1 MIRPEQAQQGDA
13 MRGKKMIRKATAAA
27 TASAALL
34 AAKPVFAQGSG
45 EGATVFEQFFLSSTT
60 LGLIVTWM
68 LILMSVSVVA
78 LILRHMLENRSANL
92 LPRET
97 IRQYEEMLQNK
108 RFREAI
114 QQASEDRTVFGQIIH
129 ASLSEA
135 ANGFGAMERAIE
147 EQADLLGAKRVRSI
161 ELLNV
166 LGAVG
171 PMLGLFGTVYGMIAA
186 FQEIVNVGGQPDPA
200 QLAGGISTALVT
212 TFWGLIVGI
221 PAVAAAALLRN
232 KIDGLMVEAMVQ
244 AEALISPLSPANR
257 KSSSSS
263 SSSGSGGSGGGGE
276 PKPKPSS

>member
-1 MIRPEQAQQGDA
+1 
-13 MRGKKMIRKATAAA
+13 MRGKMIRQGCPAAA
-27 TASAALL
+27 AAIALL
-34 AAKPVFAQGSG
+34 GAQPAFAQDSG
-45 EGATVFEQFFLSSTT
+45 EGATVFEQFFLSSTA
-60 LGLIVTWM
+60 LGLIVTWL
-68 LILMSVSVVA
+68 LIAMSIVVVA
-78 LILRHMLENRSANL
+78 LILKHVMENRAANL
-92 LPRET
+92 LPGQT
-97 IRQYEEMLQNK
+97 VKQYEEMLQNK

-114 QQASEDRTVFGQIIH
+114 QQAGEDQTVFGQIIH

-166 LGAVG
+166 LGAIG

-186 FQEIVNVGGQPDPA
+186 FQQIVAVGGQPDPA
-200 QLAGGISTALVT
+200 DLAGGISTALVT

-221 PAVAAAALLRN
+221 PAVAAAALIRN

-244 AEALISPLSPANR
+244 AEALISPLAPSNR
-257 KSSSSS
+257 KSGS
-263 SSSGSGGSGGGGE
+263 SSSGGSSSGGSGGTSGGGGAS